1 MFSRLR
7 AVGPDGRDRG
17 FAATGLA
24 VVAATVVVALAV
36 TAVAF
41 SLRQKEAD
49 SPPVAGEGI
58 SERAEAS
65 YTSQAMSGV
74 KNAATAMESWGAE
87 NGGDY
92 TGVCGGAA
100 STTCAAF
107 DDTAAAGPNNRLVD
121 NGLKLPQ
128 GVSVTVVR
136 ADAAGYCLQATHDNL
151 PGYEVY
157 FASEMGAPDTKP
169 CT

>member
-1 MFSRLR
+1 MFSRLQ
-7 AVGPDGRDRG
+7 AGPEGKDRG

-24 VVAATVVVALAV
+24 VVAATVVVAIAV

-41 SLRQKEAD
+41 SLRQKEGD
-49 SPPVAGEGI
+49 SAPTEGQGI
-58 SERAEAS
+58 AERNEVG
-65 YTSQAMSGV
+65 YTSQTMSGV
-74 KNAATAMESWGAE
+74 KNAATAMESWFVE

-92 TGVCGGAA
+92 TGACGGPA
-100 STTCAAF
+100 STACAAF

-121 NGLKLPQ
+121 QGLKLPQ

-136 ADAAGYCLQATHDNL
+136 ADAVGYCLRATHADL
-151 PGYEVY
+151 SDYEVY
-157 FASEMGAPDTKP
+157 FASEVGAPQTEP